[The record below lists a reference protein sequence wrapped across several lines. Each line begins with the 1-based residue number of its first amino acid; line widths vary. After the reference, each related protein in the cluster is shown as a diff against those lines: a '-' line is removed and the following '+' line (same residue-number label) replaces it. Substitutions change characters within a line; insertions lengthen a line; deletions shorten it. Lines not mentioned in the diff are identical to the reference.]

1 MPDKNARDPHTGV
14 FDDAGIFWF
23 TLQHSNMIGRLN
35 PKSGD
40 IKLATLPTK
49 GSRPYGI
56 KLDSSGTP
64 WVSCNGSN
72 CLVKVDKNTME
83 LGEIKLQVLKHIL
96 GALLLRLMIW
106 CL

>member
-56 KLDSSGTP
+56 KLDSNGTP
-64 WVSCNGSN
+64 WVSCNGVTVW
-72 CLVKVDKNTME
+72 LK
-83 LGEIKLQVLKHIL
+83 LIKTPWSLAK
-96 GALLLRLMIW
+96 
-106 CL
+106 